1 MSEQSGRGEPAGRP
15 GSGQP
20 RGAERQGSGRSQ
32 QPGRREPG
40 TDVLSD
46 LQRWLIRSGARS
58 MRSQFE
64 DQVRRTISGQRPD
77 NSDVW
82 DIATTEPP
90 PEAGEAPECQWCPIC
105 RAARRM
111 RDTRPGLAGQLTGAG
126 DAVAAAVQDAV
137 RAFET
142 FLTRA
147 AGSSAPD
154 AGPDT
159 STSQE
164 EERGD
169 GGGIDSDA
177 DRPRPAPHQPSS
189 GEGGAA
195 RPDSL
200 AGEHGPVGWKPGDRL
215 STAGAAVADTWAGAT
230 EPDEPA
236 DHATGDGATT
246 DGGIADG
253 GTNGGGT
260 NPGGTNGGGT
270 NGGGTNAGGS
280 PGRPTSGGPDGRGHG
295 SSDRG

>member
-15 GSGQP
+15 GSDQP
-20 RGAERQGSGRSQ
+20 RGADRQGSGRSQ
-32 QPGRREPG
+32 QAGRREPG
-40 TDVLSD
+40 SDVLSD

-90 PEAGEAPECQWCPIC
+90 PDAGEAPECQWCPIC

-111 RDTRPGLAGQLTGAG
+111 RDTRPGLTGQLTGAG

-137 RAFET
+137 RAFDT

-154 AGPDT
+154 GGRDT
-159 STSQE
+159 SPSQAE
-164 EERGD
+164 DRGD
-169 GGGIDSDA
+169 DGGIESGA
-177 DRPRPAPHQPSS
+177 DPARPAQRQPPS

-195 RPDSL
+195 GRPDSL

-215 STAGAAVADTWAGAT
+215 STAGAAVADPWAGAT
-230 EPDEPA
+230 EQGEPA
-236 DHATGDGATT
+236 DHATSDEATT
-246 DGGIADG
+246 DGGIANG
-253 GTNGGGT
+253 GTN
-260 NPGGTNGGGT
+260 
-270 NGGGTNAGGS
+270 
-280 PGRPTSGGPDGRGHG
+280 GGPDGRGHG
-295 SSDRG
+295 PSDRG

>member
-1 MSEQSGRGEPAGRP
+1 MSEQSGREPAGRP

-20 RGAERQGSGRSQ
+20 RGADRQGSGRSQ
-32 QPGRREPG
+32 QPGRRERG

-90 PEAGEAPECQWCPIC
+90 PDADEAPECQWCPIC

-111 RDTRPGLAGQLTGAG
+111 RGTRPGLAGQLTGAG

-137 RAFET
+137 RAFDT

-154 AGPDT
+154 TGPDT
-159 STSQE
+159 SPSQQE
-164 EERGD
+164 DRGD
-169 GGGIDSDA
+169 GGGINSDA
-177 DRPRPAPHQPSS
+177 DPPRPAPRQPSS
-189 GEGGAA
+189 GAGGAA
-195 RPDSL
+195 GRPDSL

-215 STAGAAVADTWAGAT
+215 STAGASVADPWAGAT

-236 DHATGDGATT
+236 EHATGDGAIT

-253 GTNGGGT
+253 GIADGGT
-260 NPGGTNGGGT
+260 SG
-270 NGGGTNAGGS
+270 GGS
-280 PGRPTSGGPDGRGHG
+280 PGSPTSGGPGGRGHG